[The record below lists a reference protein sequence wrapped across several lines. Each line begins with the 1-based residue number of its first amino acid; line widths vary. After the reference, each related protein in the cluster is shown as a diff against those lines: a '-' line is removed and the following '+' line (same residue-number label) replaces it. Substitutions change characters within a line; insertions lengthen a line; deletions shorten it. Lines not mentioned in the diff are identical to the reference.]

1 MLNQRIFSQQV
12 IETLSDFIGIFVLVY
27 SGLFSLTLLIFAAYQ
42 YRLILLNVTSNE
54 RLRGK
59 WNSEVDQGVIEHSA
73 WERLWYFMVT
83 KPESR
88 SRLEMWAAID

>member
-1 MLNQRIFSQQV
+1 V

-59 WNSEVDQGVIEHSA
+59 WNSEVDQGVIELSA
-73 WERLWYFMVT
+73 WEKLWYFMVT
-83 KPESR
+83 KPESQ
-88 SRLEMWAAID
+88 SRVEMWAAID